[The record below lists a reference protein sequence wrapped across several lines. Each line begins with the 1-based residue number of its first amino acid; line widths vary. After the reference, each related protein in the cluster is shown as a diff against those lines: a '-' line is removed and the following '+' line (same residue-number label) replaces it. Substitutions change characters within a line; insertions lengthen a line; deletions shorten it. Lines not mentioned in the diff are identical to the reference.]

1 MRLEFRTEHMLRGGP
16 PVYDPGGIPQDR
28 PYQPFDH
35 PLASRPDRPPAL
47 PIPGPDRVL
56 DLGCGASKE
65 PGALGLDVAH
75 VPGVDLQC
83 DLFGGIPIRDHS
95 VDLVWA
101 HQFLE
106 HVPHRLGSRT
116 DDGLFEVLGE
126 VHRILRKG
134 GLLRLDVPHAH
145 YAGAYWDPTHT
156 RFFLPETFNYLEP
169 EGPLRYYH
177 DRKFRVLALRF
188 TYGAQGRH
196 VKDYHLIKHISNR
209 PVRNMARWLFRP
221 RVMDIVAILQAV

>member
-145 YAGAYWDPTHT
+145 YAGAYWDPLSTSRST
-156 RFFLPETFNYLEP
+156 RTPRFRLPPRTTTRRTPIARSSSTSRPWGARASIPWCGRVSHLDARRRTVL
-169 EGPLRYYH
+169 GSCVPLRS
-177 DRKFRVLALRF
+177 RGTTF
-188 TYGAQGRH
+188 
-196 VKDYHLIKHISNR
+196 SS
-209 PVRNMARWLFRP
+209 
-221 RVMDIVAILQAV
+221 